1 MRNFTESYNLD
12 ISKMIETITS
22 KDKYGKPTFTARYL
36 SWAYA
41 IKLLKESYPESS
53 WVLVNYPDS
62 KGNIVLPYL
71 TTDAGYFVTIN
82 LFLTKEDR
90 LNGFSHSFTHPVLD
104 NRHKPIQM
112 PNSFDINTSFMRGL
126 TKLIGMATG
135 IGLSLYSGEDLPKQD
150 DNNLEPSSEPKPK
163 NYVSSEVYPKAP
175 TPDLDQK
182 DIKKT
187 KTYQA
192 TKDSFNACK
201 TELDLNLSL
210 NKINDWLK
218 GKGQPINPDW
228 VIDLYKIRFESL
240 PKEALEPTE
249 KPETYLPEVKK
260 SKSDIR
266 KFLEDCEN
274 SEDVR
279 LIYEAYNVQI
289 ESDVLLG
296 AIYKAQCDKFQV
308 KTVSGSDVAEKALKE
323 LK

>member
-12 ISKMIETITS
+12 ISKMVETIGT
-22 KDKYGKPTFTARYL
+22 GKFTARYL

-71 TTDAGYFVTIN
+71 TTEAGYFVTIN

-90 LNGFSHSFTHPVLD
+90 LSGFSHSFTHPVLD

-135 IGLSLYSGEDLPKQD
+135 IGLSLYSGEDIPKQED
-150 DNNLEPSSEPKPK
+150 PNPEPD
-163 NYVSSEVYPKAP
+163 
-175 TPDLDQK
+175 PDLK
-182 DIKKT
+182 DIKET
-187 KTYQA
+187 KVYIQA
-192 TKDSFNACK
+192 KKRFEDCITENGLNIALTKMNEFLIS
-201 TELDLNLSL
+201 
-210 NKINDWLK
+210 
-218 GKGQPINPDW
+218 KGQPINPTW
-228 VIDLYKIRFESL
+228 LTDLYKENLVYISKPYEQGSTH
-240 PKEALEPTE
+240 E
-249 KPETYLPEVKK
+249 PETYSEVKK

-266 KFLEDCEN
+266 RFLEDCTS

-279 LIYEAYNVQI
+279 LLYEAYNAQI
-289 ESDVLLG
+289 EADVLLKG
-296 AIYKAQCDKFQV
+296 LYKAQCDKFQV

>member
-1 MRNFTESYNLD
+1 MKNFTELYNLD
-12 ISKMIETITS
+12 ISKMVETITS
-22 KDKYGKPTFTARYL
+22 KDKYGKPIFTARYL
-36 SWAYA
+36 SWAFA

-82 LFLTKEDR
+82 LFLTKDDR
-90 LNGFSHSFTHPVLD
+90 LSGFSHSFTHPVLD

-126 TKLIGMATG
+126 TKLIGMVTG
-135 IGLSLYSGEDLPKQD
+135 IGLSLYSGEDLPKQE
-150 DNNLEPSSEPKPK
+150 NNNPDPDPKP
-163 NYVSSEVYPKAP
+163 VH
-175 TPDLDQK
+175 DLEQK

-187 KTYQA
+187 KTYQS
-192 TKDSFNACK
+192 TKDAFNACK

-240 PKEALEPTE
+240 PKEAPEPTE
-249 KPETYLPEVKK
+249 KPATYLPEVKK
-260 SKSDIR
+260 NKSDIR
-266 KFLEDCEN
+266 KFLEDCTS

-289 ESDVLLG
+289 EADVLLG

-308 KTVSGSDVAEKALKE
+308 KTVLGSDVAEKAIKE

>member
-1 MRNFTESYNLD
+1 MKDFTELYHLE
-12 ISKMIETITS
+12 ISKMVETIGT
-22 KDKYGKPTFTARYL
+22 GKFTARYL

-71 TTDAGYFVTIN
+71 TTEAGYFVTIN

-90 LNGFSHSFTHPVLD
+90 LSGFSHSFTHPVLD

-135 IGLSLYSGEDLPKQD
+135 IGLSLYSGEDIPKQE
-150 DNNLEPSSEPKPK
+150 DNNMEPDPKP
-163 NYVSSEVYPKAP
+163 VH
-175 TPDLDQK
+175 DLEQK

-187 KTYQA
+187 KTYLA
-192 TKDSFNACK
+192 TKEAFSACK
-201 TELDLNLSL
+201 SELALNLAL
-210 NKINDWLK
+210 NNINNWLK

-228 VIDLYKIRFESL
+228 VIDIYKERFESL
-240 PKEALEPTE
+240 PKEVLEPRLE
-249 KPETYLPEVKK
+249 AETYLPEVKK
-260 SKSDIR
+260 SKSEIR
-266 KFLEDCEN
+266 KFLEDCTS

-279 LIYEAYNVQI
+279 LLYEAYNAQI
-289 ESDVLLG
+289 EADVLLKG
-296 AIYKAQCDKFQV
+296 LYKAQCDKFQV
-308 KTVSGSDVAEKALKE
+308 KAVSGSDVAEKALKE